1 MRQPAAAPPP
11 APAPRADSLK
21 DRLLDIRTLVSF
33 VVLALLLGFL
43 ATRVQLDYRQTVRAI
58 TAVSPGLYGL
68 AFVAFY
74 CSFLVRTLRWQVLLR
89 NTREWS
95 PYRNLFQI
103 VILAF
108 FANCILPAKMGD
120 FYRAYLL
127 RERTRIPGSKGLG
140 TIVSERVLDF
150 LVLMILLLLSGLLS
164 FRSAIPSQFLRAF
177 VAGLAISL
185 TLVLGLLLLRFGNGR
200 MARWVPKRFKEHL
213 GRFTGGLLDAF
224 TDRLPWIVGL
234 SVLVWMAE
242 SARLYLVVLALPLPV
257 SLHLA
262 QVVFIALVAS
272 LLTTI
277 PALPG
282 GLVLVEGGIIA
293 VLAVFGLTPSQG
305 LSVAI
310 LDRVISYWSLIAV
323 GLVVFLVSRR

>member
-11 APAPRADSLK
+11 APAPRAESLK
-21 DRLLDIRTLVSF
+21 ERFLDIRTLLSF
-33 VVLALLLGFL
+33 VVLAFLLGFL
-43 ATRVQLDYRQTVRAI
+43 ATRLQLDYRETVRAI
-58 TAVSPGLYGL
+58 AAVSPGLYGL

-95 PYRNLFQI
+95 PYRGLFQI

-127 RERTRIPGSKGLG
+127 RERTRISGSKGLG

-164 FRSAIPSQFLRAF
+164 FRSAIPSQFLRAL

-200 MARWVPKRFKEHL
+200 MAGWVPKRFREHL
-213 GRFTGGLLDAF
+213 GRFTHGLLDAF
-224 TDRLPWIVGL
+224 RDRLPWIVGL

-262 QVVFIALVAS
+262 QVMFIALVAS

-323 GLVVFLVSRR
+323 GPVVFLVSRR